1 MTTPTDKP
9 KNRELSPREWEA
21 LRVLWITE
29 GKPHLWRFLA
39 EHGHPN
45 RTGSLGR
52 RVKKW
57 QLLDEIDRLS
67 APVDNVVFLPGGVK
81 VSGAGVA
88 GGGEN
93 SPSEGVAAPLSNGAN
108 APAPGGKAYRE
119 DGWALV
125 LDWREKQSLDDYRTA
140 DRVRTSIKLM
150 LSESIETVTS
160 SDGKVSYR
168 SKLKPAEARQLS
180 QALEAIQRVQ
190 RLALGLSTDNI
201 GVNMGNGKGAGASG
215 AEVEKP
221 VEEGVPT
228 FVVEMNRGG
237 KFIRARPRRAQ

>member
-29 GKPHLWRFLA
+29 GKPHVWRFLA

-57 QLLDEIDRLS
+57 QLLDEIKSLS
-67 APVDNVVFLPGGVK
+67 DPVDNVVHLPNGRVVDAGRGGESSPGG
-81 VSGAGVA
+81 AT
-88 GGGEN
+88 
-93 SPSEGVAAPLSNGAN
+93 SPMPEGAN
-108 APAPGGKAYRE
+108 APQTGGKAYRE

-150 LSESIETVTS
+150 LSGSIEAVTS
-160 SDGKVSYR
+160 QDGKVTYR

-221 VEEGVPT
+221 VDEGVPT